1 MHRRKWILNVTSC
14 EKKDN
19 KTAELSVHVTAE
31 EFDVALE
38 ESYKK
43 NRNQIVIPGFRKG
56 KAPRKLI
63 EKMYG
68 PSIFY
73 NDALD
78 MILPAVCS
86 HGVTEENL
94 RTVGYPQI
102 LDVNIADDKSVTVK
116 YSVDLYPEATVKDY
130 KGLRAVREPV
140 TVDESAVDSELA
152 AMQLKSARI
161 QTADRPAANG
171 DTVIIDFEGFIDGKP
186 FEGGKAE
193 DFELT
198 LGSKAFIP
206 GFEDQLN
213 GVQAG
218 EERELNLVFP
228 EEYHEEDLAGK
239 PVVFKVKV
247 KEVKEKILPELD
259 DEFAKDV
266 SEFDTLEE
274 YKASIRENLL
284 KERQVSV
291 DRAFEEAVLQKLAE
305 SVEADIPESMI
316 NSYIDNQLNNMAQ
329 QLSRYG
335 MDIGMYFNMLGTNE
349 ASFREN
355 MRPGAI
361 NQIKISLGLEKIAE
375 LENLEPTEEEI
386 EDYYKEI
393 ADSYKTDVDTVK
405 SGIDRDSVVYELK
418 MRKASK
424 LVIESAVPEEPKAEE
439 KAEEPKEEKAEGD
452 EAPAPKK
459 TRKTA
464 KAAEETDEKSEPEAK
479 KTTRKKKSAED
490 AAKDE

>member
-1 MHRRKWILNVTSC
+1 MNVTSC

-19 KTAELSVHVTAE
+19 KTAELSVTVTAE

-43 NRNQIVIPGFRKG
+43 NRGQIAIPGFRKG

-68 PSIFY
+68 ASVFY

-86 HGVTEENL
+86 HGISEENL

-102 LDVNIADDKSVTVK
+102 LDVNVAEDNSVTVK

-140 TVDESAVDSELA
+140 SIEDSAVDSELA

-171 DTVIIDFEGFIDGKP
+171 DTVIIDFEGFIDGVP

-193 DFELT
+193 DYELA
-198 LGSKAFIP
+198 LGSNTFIP
-206 GFEDQLN
+206 GFEEKLN

-218 EERELNLVFP
+218 EERDLDLVFP
-228 EEYHEEDLAGK
+228 ENYQEDLAGK
-239 PVVFKVKV
+239 AVVFKVKV
-247 KEVKEKILPELD
+247 KEVKEKILPDLD

-284 KERQVSV
+284 KERQTSA
-291 DRAFEEAVLQKLAE
+291 DKAFEEAVFQKLAE
-305 SVEADIPESMI
+305 VVEADIPESMI
-316 NSYIDNQLNNMAQ
+316 NSYIDNQLSNMSQ
-329 QLSRYG
+329 QLSVYG
-335 MDIGMYFNMLGTNE
+335 MDIATYFNMLGTNE
-349 ASFREN
+349 AGFRDS
-355 MRPGAI
+355 MRPSAE
-361 NQIKISLGLEKIAE
+361 NQIKISLGLEKVAE

-386 EDYYKEI
+386 EGFFKET
-393 ADSYKTDVDTVK
+393 AEKYGTDVETVK
-405 SGIDRDSVVYELK
+405 SGIDRDSAVYELK
-418 MRKASK
+418 MQAASK
-424 LVIESAVPEEPKAEE
+424 FVVEHAV
-439 KAEEPKEEKAEGD
+439 AEEPKEDEAKDDKAEEAAE

-459 TRKTA
+459 TRKSTKAKAETA
-464 KAAEETDEKSEPEAK
+464 ETGEAEAEAPTKKTTRRKKAAEETP
-479 KTTRKKKSAED
+479 
-490 AAKDE
+490 KDE